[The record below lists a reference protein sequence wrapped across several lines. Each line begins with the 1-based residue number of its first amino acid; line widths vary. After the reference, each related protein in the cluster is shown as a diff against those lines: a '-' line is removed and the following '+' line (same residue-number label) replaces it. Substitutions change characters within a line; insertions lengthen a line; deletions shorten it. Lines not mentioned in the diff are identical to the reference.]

1 MPQKPLEWRSKKAKR
16 EGAARM
22 MKQSDLERVTVSSH
36 AAKKSR
42 YAIAPA
48 LEADRNVSQKGHGR
62 AKRPNPLTKPS
73 AKHPDREFAPAR
85 MSSEPHGQP
94 RTSLRGRKKA
104 PSQMHLKRPGG
115 PQKRSPLH
123 GG

>member
-16 EGAARM
+16 EGSARM
-22 MKQSDLERVTVSSH
+22 MKQSDLESTNVSSH

-42 YAIAPA
+42 YVVGPA
-48 LEADRNVSQKGHGR
+48 LEADRNVSPKKHGR
-62 AKRPNPLTKPS
+62 ARRPAPRTKPTD
-73 AKHPDREFAPAR
+73 KHPNREIAPAPIAF
-85 MSSEPHGQP
+85 EPHGRP

-115 PQKRSPLH
+115 PHKRSPLH

>member
-16 EGAARM
+16 SGAARM
-22 MKQSDLERVTVSSH
+22 MKQSDLETLQVSSH

-42 YAIAPA
+42 YVVAPA
-48 LEADRNVSQKGHGR
+48 LEADRNVSQKNHGR
-62 AKRPNPLTKPS
+62 AKVPNPRTKAT
-73 AKHPDREFAPAR
+73 AKHPDRDFAPAR
-85 MSSEPHGQP
+85 LRSEPHG
-94 RTSLRGRKKA
+94 RATTNLRGRKKA

-115 PQKRSPLH
+115 PKKRMPLH

>member
-22 MKQSDLERVTVSSH
+22 MKLSDLERVDVSSH

-42 YAIAPA
+42 YVIAPA
-48 LEADRNVSQKGHGR
+48 LEADRNVSQKNHGR
-62 AKRPNPLTKPS
+62 AQRPAPRTKPTD
-73 AKHPDREFAPAR
+73 KHPNRELAPAV
-85 MSSEPHGQP
+85 MSSEPHAQP

-115 PQKRSPLH
+115 PRKRSPLH